1 VQRIRVKDP
10 LRPVDKDPMSL
21 EVTHDLNVDPLERLA
36 ARIRERQAV
45 AAVVGL
51 GYVGLPL
58 LVGIHGA
65 GFPTIGLDSDTSKI
79 DVLRA
84 RRSHVVDVLD
94 SEIEAMDDAAFS
106 ATPDVLRDA
115 DVIILCLPT
124 PLADGAPDLTTV
136 LTAAED
142 VARYLTPGTLVVL
155 ESTTYPGTT
164 EELLRPI
171 LEEPG
176 LVVGR
181 DIALAYS
188 PERIDPGNKDHPLDA
203 TPKIVAG
210 LTERCRELATSFYSQ
225 FIHTVVTTS
234 SPREAEMA
242 KLIENTYRQVNIALV
257 NELAILAREL
267 GVDIWEALT
276 AAATKPFGYQPFWPG
291 PGVGGHCISIDPT
304 YLSWRVGQQLGYR
317 VEFIE
322 HANEVNNRMPDY
334 VVARVGEA
342 LNDAGKP
349 IKGSRILGVGVAFK
363 PGVDDLRESPSLG
376 VLDRLAAKGARVTYH
391 DPFVPACVVGGMPQ
405 TSVPL
410 GPGTVGTQ
418 DLVVILTPH
427 PGLDVPALVN
437 DAAMVFDTRGVTRG
451 IDAPHVVRL

>member
-1 VQRIRVKDP
+1 MRRIRVKEP

-65 GFPTIGLDSDTSKI
+65 GFPTIGLDSDASKI

-94 SEIEAMDDAAFS
+94 SEIEAMDHATFS

-124 PLADGAPDLTTV
+124 PLTDGAPDLTTV

-363 PGVDDLRESPSLG
+363 AGVDDLRESPSLG
-376 VLDRLAAKGARVTYH
+376 VLDRLAAKGAQVTYH
-391 DPFVPACVVGGMPQ
+391 DPFVPSCAVGGVPQ

-410 GPGTVGTQ
+410 DPETVGTQ

>member
-1 VQRIRVKDP
+1 MP
-10 LRPVDKDPMSL
+10 
-21 EVTHDLNVDPLERLA
+21 TDLTELHVDPLDALA
-36 ARIRERQAV
+36 AKIRERQAT

-58 LVGIHGA
+58 LVGIHQA
-65 GFPTIGLDSDTSKI
+65 GFASLGIDTDQTKI
-79 DVLRA
+79 DVLTA
-84 RRSHVVDVLD
+84 RRSHVVDVAD
-94 SEIEAMDDAAFS
+94 SEIEAMDRATFS
-106 ATPDVLRDA
+106 ANPGPLGDA

-124 PLADGAPDLTTV
+124 PLRDGAPDLTMV

-142 VARYLTPGTLVVL
+142 VARYLKPGVLVVL

-171 LEEPG
+171 LEESG
-176 LVVGR
+176 LVAGR
-181 DIALAYS
+181 DFALGYS
-188 PERIDPGNKDHPLDA
+188 PERIDPGNRDHGLDS

-210 LTERCRELATSFYSQ
+210 LTDRCRELAVSFYSA
-225 FIHTVVTTS
+225 FVHTVVTTT

-257 NELAILAREL
+257 NELAVLARDL
-267 GVDIWEALT
+267 GVDIWESLQ
-276 AAATKPFGYQPFWPG
+276 AAATKPFGYQAFWPG

-304 YLSWRVGQQLGYR
+304 YLSWRAGQQLGYR

-334 VVARVGEA
+334 VVSRIAEA

-349 IKGSRILGVGVAFK
+349 INGSRVLGIGVAFK
-363 PGVDDLRESPSLG
+363 PGVDDLRGSPSLG
-376 VLDRLAAKGARVTYH
+376 VLERLQRKGAVVSYH
-391 DPFVPACVVGGMPQ
+391 DSFVDRCVIGDHEQG
-405 TSVPL
+405 SLPL
-410 GPGTVGTQ
+410 DPETIGAQ

-427 PGLDVPALVN
+427 PEVDIHALVN
-437 DAAMVFDTRGVTRG
+437 TAAMVFDTRGVTVG
-451 IDAPHVVRL
+451 MDSPNVVRL

>member
-1 VQRIRVKDP
+1 MP
-10 LRPVDKDPMSL
+10 
-21 EVTHDLNVDPLERLA
+21 TDLTELHVDPLDALA
-36 ARIRERQAV
+36 AKIRERQAT

-58 LVGIHGA
+58 LVGIHQA
-65 GFPTIGLDSDTSKI
+65 GFASLGIDTDQTKI
-79 DVLRA
+79 DVLTA
-84 RRSHVVDVLD
+84 RRSHVVDVAD
-94 SEIEAMDDAAFS
+94 SEIEAMDRATFS
-106 ATPDVLRDA
+106 ANPGPLGDA

-124 PLADGAPDLTTV
+124 PLRDGAPDLTMV

-142 VARYLTPGTLVVL
+142 VARYLKPGVLVVL

-171 LEEPG
+171 LEGSG
-176 LVVGR
+176 LVAGR
-181 DIALAYS
+181 DFALGYS
-188 PERIDPGNKDHPLDA
+188 PERIDPGNRDHGLDS

-210 LTERCRELATSFYSQ
+210 LTDRCRELAVSFYSA
-225 FIHTVVTTS
+225 FVHTVVTTT

-257 NELAILAREL
+257 NELAVLARDL
-267 GVDIWEALT
+267 GVDIWESLQ
-276 AAATKPFGYQPFWPG
+276 AASTKPFGYQAFWPG

-304 YLSWRVGQQLGYR
+304 YLSWRAGQQLGYR

-334 VVARVGEA
+334 VVSRIAEA

-349 IKGSRILGVGVAFK
+349 INGSKVLGIGVAFK

-376 VLDRLAAKGARVTYH
+376 VLERLQRKGAVVSYH
-391 DPFVPACVVGGMPQ
+391 DSFVDRCVIGDDEQG
-405 TSVPL
+405 SLPL
-410 GPGTVGTQ
+410 DPETIGAQ

-427 PGLDVPALVN
+427 PEVDIHALVN
-437 DAAMVFDTRGVTRG
+437 TAAMVFDTRGVTVG
-451 IDAPHVVRL
+451 MDSPNVVRL